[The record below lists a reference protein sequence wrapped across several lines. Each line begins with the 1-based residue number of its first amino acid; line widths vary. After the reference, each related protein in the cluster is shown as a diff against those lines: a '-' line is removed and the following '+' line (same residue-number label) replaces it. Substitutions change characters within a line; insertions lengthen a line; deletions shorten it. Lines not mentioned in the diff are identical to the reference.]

1 MHLRIF
7 IQADI
12 ITGKNKTKTYQE
24 RQHLVSGC
32 FIKVFYKTTT
42 FDDHVALYRFD
53 CNTKQI

>member
-1 MHLRIF
+1 MQLQIF
-7 IQADI
+7 MQADI
-12 ITGKNKTKTYQE
+12 IIGKNKTKTYQE
-24 RQHLVSGC
+24 RPHLVSGR